1 MVRFL
6 LFGILFLGAYHSF
19 SQDLYK
25 KNMDA
30 GYSNFE
36 DEDYEDARY
45 YFQKAVDENPLDF
58 KANYNLAN
66 SYFRLED
73 YESASELYSS
83 FADMAPTNFDKA
95 KAYHNLGNTHMVT
108 NKLKEAIEAYKQAL
122 RLNPSDE
129 ATRYNLAYAQE
140 LLKEQQQNQSQNS
153 ESQESNE
160 GEEGVEGNEGENSE
174 NDGGNDE
181 NGTDDNQEGNEGDQ
195 QNDGNNP
202 QNEEGPKNNS
212 TGASQEMTKEEAE
225 RILKNA
231 FRAEKKLQ
239 EKLDKEKVVANGKAQ
254 KKDW

>member
-1 MVRFL
+1 MVRIL
-6 LFGILFLGAYHSF
+6 LIITVLLTGGMAI

-25 KNMDA
+25 KNMDR
-30 GYSNFE
+30 GYSNYE

-45 YFQKAVDENPLDF
+45 YFEKAVEENPIDF

-66 SYFRLED
+66 TYFRLEE
-73 YESASELYSS
+73 YEKAEELYSS

-108 NKLKEAIEAYKQAL
+108 NKLKDAIEAYKQAL

-129 ATRYNLAYAQE
+129 STRYNLAYAQE
-140 LLKEQQQNQSQNS
+140 LLKEQQQNQPQDS
-153 ESQESNE
+153 ESQQGNDGEEGENGEE
-160 GEEGVEGNEGENSE
+160 GEESENNGEND
-174 NDGGNDE
+174 NDGE
-181 NGTDDNQEGNEGDQ
+181 NEEEDGGDQNNNDNQE
-195 QNDGNNP
+195 ND
-202 QNEEGPKNNS
+202 EGPENKGGGY
-212 TGASQEMTKEEAE
+212 TKEMTKEEAE

-231 FRAEKKLQ
+231 YRAEKKLQ

>member
-6 LFGILFLGAYHSF
+6 LFGILLMIGFDAF
-19 SQDLYK
+19 TQDLYK

-45 YFQKAVDENPLDF
+45 YFQKAVDESPLDF

-95 KAYHNLGNTHMVT
+95 KAYHNLGNTQMMS
-108 NKLKEAIEAYKQAL
+108 NKLKEAIESYKQAL
-122 RLNPSDE
+122 RYNPSDE

-140 LLKEQQQNQSQNS
+140 LLKEQQQNQPQDS
-153 ESQESNE
+153 ESQEGNE
-160 GEEGVEGNEGENSE
+160 GEEGEEGDEGENSE
-174 NDGGNDE
+174 NNGNDE
-181 NGTDDNQEGNEGDQ
+181 NGGDENQEGNEGD

-202 QNEEGPKNNS
+202 QNEEGPENNS
-212 TGASQEMTKEEAE
+212 SGYTKEMTKEEAE